1 MMLKWNEEQIK
12 EKTRKKEKTKENE
25 ITKHLIKDYKNC
37 QNL

>member
-1 MMLKWNEEQIK
+1 MK
-12 EKTRKKEKTKENE
+12 EKTRKKEETIENE